1 MVNEEKVR
9 LMAKAA
15 SFEAGEGKQALSMN
29 RFFRGD
35 YISLR
40 LIGAWLAFTAAFVL
54 CMGLWAFY
62 NMEELMGNINRL
74 DLPAMGRGLALLYL
88 SLLGIFLLIHYVV
101 YHNRYQKNKKSLAA
115 YNHILKQLS
124 HIYQAESRGA
134 GSEFTSEGAE
144 EEDEDFT
151 GV

>member
-15 SFEAGEGKQALSMN
+15 SFEEGEGKKALSMN
-29 RFFRGD
+29 RYFQGD

-40 LIGAWLAFTAAFVL
+40 LIGAWISFTAAFCL
-54 CMGLWAFY
+54 CVGLWAFY
-62 NMEELMGNINRL
+62 RMEYLMSNIHRMN
-74 DLPAMGRGLALLYL
+74 LPAMGKGLALLYI

-101 YHNRYQKNKKSLAA
+101 YYGRYQKNRKDLAV

-124 HIYQAESRGA
+124 QIYQTESRSGGGELTSGGA
-134 GSEFTSEGAE
+134 K
-144 EEDEDFT
+144 EDEDLT
-151 GV
+151 GI

>member
-15 SFEAGEGKQALSMN
+15 SFGAGEGRQGLSMN
-29 RFFRGD
+29 GVFRGD

-40 LIGAWLAFTAAFVL
+40 LIGAWVSFTAAFCL
-54 CMGLWAFY
+54 CVGLWAFY
-62 NMEELMGNINRL
+62 KMEYLMSNINRL
-74 DLPAMGRGLALLYL
+74 DLPAMGRGLGLLYL

-101 YHNRYQKNKKSLAA
+101 YYNPYQQNKKRLPA

-124 HIYQAESRGA
+124 HIYQTESRSA
-134 GSEFTSEGAE
+134 GSELTSEGAE
-144 EEDEDFT
+144 ENEDFT
-151 GV
+151 GI

>member
-40 LIGAWLAFTAAFVL
+40 LIGAWISFTAAFCL
-54 CMGLWAFY
+54 CVGLWAFY
-62 NMEELMGNINRL
+62 RMEYLMSNINRL
-74 DLPAMGRGLALLYL
+74 DLPAMGRGLAVLYL
-88 SLLGIFLLIHYVV
+88 SLLGIFLVIHYAV
-101 YHNRYQKNKKSLAA
+101 YYNRYQQNRRRLAA

-124 HIYQAESRGA
+124 HIYQTESRSG
-134 GSEFTSEGAE
+134 GSGLTSERA

-151 GV
+151 GI

>member
-40 LIGAWLAFTAAFVL
+40 LIGAWISFTAAFCL
-54 CMGLWAFY
+54 CVGLWAFY
-62 NMEELMGNINRL
+62 RMEYLMSNINRL
-74 DLPAMGRGLALLYL
+74 DLPAMGRGLADRK
-88 SLLGIFLLIHYVV
+88 SVV
-101 YHNRYQKNKKSLAA
+101 
-115 YNHILKQLS
+115 
-124 HIYQAESRGA
+124 
-134 GSEFTSEGAE
+134 
-144 EEDEDFT
+144 
-151 GV
+151 

>member
-1 MVNEEKVR
+1 MVNEEKIR

-35 YISLR
+35 YISLN
-40 LIGAWLAFTAAFVL
+40 LIGAWISFTVAFCL
-54 CMGLWAFY
+54 CVGLWAFY
-62 NMEELMGNINRL
+62 KMEYLMSNINRL

-101 YHNRYQKNKKSLAA
+101 YHNRYQRNKKSLAA
-115 YNHILKQLS
+115 YNHILKQLA
-124 HIYQAESRGA
+124 HIYQTESRSA

-144 EEDEDFT
+144 EDEDFT

>member
-40 LIGAWLAFTAAFVL
+40 LIGAWISFTAAFCL
-54 CMGLWAFY
+54 CVGLWAFY
-62 NMEELMGNINRL
+62 RMEYLMSNINRL
-74 DLPAMGRGLALLYL
+74 DLPAMGRGLAVLYL
-88 SLLGIFLLIHYVV
+88 SLLGIFGDSLCGLLQPLSAELQETGGLQSYSEAAVAYLSDRV
-101 YHNRYQKNKKSLAA
+101 QKRRQRTYIRRSG
-115 YNHILKQLS
+115 
-124 HIYQAESRGA
+124 RR
-134 GSEFTSEGAE
+134 
-144 EEDEDFT
+144 
-151 GV
+151 

>member
-35 YISLR
+35 YISLN
-40 LIGAWLAFTAAFVL
+40 LIGAWISFTVAFCL
-54 CMGLWAFY
+54 CVGLWAFY
-62 NMEELMGNINRL
+62 KMEYLMSNINRL

-101 YHNRYQKNKKSLAA
+101 YHNRYQRNKKSLNASPQIPNSSRLPVRSPRPSRL
-115 YNHILKQLS
+115 YGLPLS
-124 HIYQAESRGA
+124 CLS
-134 GSEFTSEGAE
+134 TM
-144 EEDEDFT
+144 
-151 GV
+151 

>member
-1 MVNEEKVR
+1 MVNEEKVS
-9 LMAKAA
+9 LLAKEAPL
-15 SFEAGEGKQALSMN
+15 EAGEGKQALSMN

-35 YISLR
+35 YISLN
-40 LIGAWLAFTAAFVL
+40 LIGAWISFTVAFCL
-54 CMGLWAFY
+54 CVGLWAFY
-62 NMEELMGNINRL
+62 KMEYLMSNINRL

-101 YHNRYQKNKKSLAA
+101 YHNRYQRNKKRLAA

-124 HIYQAESRGA
+124 HIYQAESGSA
-134 GSEFTSEGAE
+134 DSEFTSEGAE
-144 EEDEDFT
+144 EDEDFT

>member
-40 LIGAWLAFTAAFVL
+40 LIGATSTGWIFRP
-54 CMGLWAFY
+54 W
-62 NMEELMGNINRL
+62 EEGW
-74 DLPAMGRGLALLYL
+74 
-88 SLLGIFLLIHYVV
+88 
-101 YHNRYQKNKKSLAA
+101 
-115 YNHILKQLS
+115 
-124 HIYQAESRGA
+124 
-134 GSEFTSEGAE
+134 GSST
-144 EEDEDFT
+144 
-151 GV
+151 

>member
-35 YISLR
+35 YISLQ
-40 LIGAWLAFTAAFVL
+40 LIGAWISFTVAFCL

-62 NMEELMGNINRL
+62 KMEYLMSNINQL
-74 DLPAMGRGLALLYL
+74 DLLAMGRGVALLYL
-88 SLLGIFLLIHYVV
+88 SLLGIFMIIHYAV
-101 YHNRYQKNKKSLAA
+101 YHSRYQQNKKTLAA

-124 HIYQAESRGA
+124 HIYQTESRSA

-144 EEDEDFT
+144 EDENFI
-151 GV
+151 GI

>member
-15 SFEAGEGKQALSMN
+15 SFETGEGKQALSMN

-35 YISLR
+35 FISLR
-40 LIGAWLAFTAAFVL
+40 LIGAWVAYTVAFCL
-54 CMGLWAFY
+54 CVALWAFY
-62 NMEELMGNINRL
+62 RMEYLMSNINRL

-88 SLLGIFLLIHYVV
+88 SLLGIFLLINYVV
-101 YHNRYQKNKKSLAA
+101 FYRRYQQNRKILVA

-124 HIYQAESRGA
+124 HIYQTESRSG
-134 GSEFTSEGAE
+134 GGELTSEGAK
-144 EEDEDFT
+144 EDEDFT